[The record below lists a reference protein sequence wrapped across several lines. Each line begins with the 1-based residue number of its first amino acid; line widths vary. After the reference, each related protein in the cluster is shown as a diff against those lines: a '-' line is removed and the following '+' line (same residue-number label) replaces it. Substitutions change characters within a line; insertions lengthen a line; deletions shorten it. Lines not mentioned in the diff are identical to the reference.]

1 MLRSA
6 GALEKLTPMC
16 SQWHLGCHKTAY
28 LPTFRG
34 FDSFM
39 GYYEGSEDY
48 WTHNFCALHSLLEP
62 SVSRI

>member
-1 MLRSA
+1 
-6 GALEKLTPMC
+6 MC

-48 WTHNFCALHSLLEP
+48 WTHNFCPLHSLLEP